1 MAFEFDSRRIGI
13 ALLAAASS
21 AVLIWFGTGL
31 HPAWPLLWLAPLPV
45 LVVAAR
51 SPWWAAGLTAMLA
64 WTVGNLNMA
73 HYYATLLHIP
83 LAVSAEIIV
92 APALVFACAVLLYRA
107 LLQRGAAWSA
117 LVAFP
122 AAWVSFEFVVNLT
135 SPHATL
141 GSLAYSQL
149 NCLPVLQLA
158 SITGPWGIS
167 FLVLMVPAA
176 LAIWIDLRPRSP
188 KQGFRILLTT
198 LCVLALVAGFGALR
212 LASPPPPGQDVKVG
226 LVASDAGAN
235 AGVAAAG
242 ARTDQLLSNYAAQAE
257 ALAARGAQVI
267 VLPEHVGEIVD
278 SQTAS
283 VLQTAPTDALFQS
296 LADRTRVTIVVGVSH
311 VTANAAFNQAR
322 VYAPGAVEQ
331 SYDKHHM
338 LPPFESMFTPG
349 KTILLLDEPRGKW
362 GVEICK
368 DMDFTALSRAYG
380 NAGAGLVLA
389 PAWDFQLDW
398 ISHGHVAIMR
408 GVEDGFGIARAGRGG
423 SLLVTDNRG
432 RILAETRSNS
442 APFATLIADVPAIHD
457 NTLYLLWGDWFAWV
471 ALGALAFTLVRLV
484 SLPRPKPA

>member
-1 MAFEFDSRRIGI
+1 VAFEFDSRRIGI

-51 SPWWAAGLTAMLA
+51 SPWWAAGLTAALA
-64 WTVGNLNMA
+64 WALGNLNMA

-92 APALVFACAVLLYRA
+92 APALVFAFAVLLYRA
-107 LLQRGAAWSA
+107 LLRRGAAWSA
-117 LVAFP
+117 VVAFP
-122 AAWVSFEFVVNLT
+122 AAWVSFEYVLNLT

-149 NCLPVLQLA
+149 TCLPVLQLA

-176 LAIWIDLRPRSP
+176 LAIWIDLRSRSP

-212 LASPPPPGQDVKVG
+212 LASPPPPGQVVKVG

-235 AGVAAAG
+235 AGVAAPG
-242 ARTDQLLSNYAAQAE
+242 AATDALLRDYAAQTE
-257 ALAARGAQVI
+257 ALAARGAQMI

-278 SQTAS
+278 PQTAN
-283 VLQTAPTDALFQS
+283 VDALFQA
-296 LADRTRVTIVVGVSH
+296 LADRTRVTVVVGVSH
-311 VTANAAFNQAR
+311 VTAGAAFNQAR
-322 VYAPGAVEQ
+322 VYAPDVAEQ

-457 NTLYLLWGDWFAWV
+457 ITLYLLWGDWFAWF
-471 ALGALAFTLVRLV
+471 ALGALAFTLARLV
-484 SLPRPKPA
+484 SLPRLKPE